1 MKNQRGFATL
11 EMILVILII
20 AVLSAVALP
29 KAARM
34 VDAVRL
40 DYEMKTFLSTL
51 DFTKSLNKNA
61 SFTTEIFQAT
71 LANAGFGSNT
81 TSLQVNLTDTDY
93 KIVRQGQ
100 EIFKPHQL
108 PEGFSMSCNATLNNS
123 ISFTQANNGTLTM
136 TSRQNFNRYIIF
148 NSVGRWRGDITA
160 PK

>member
-1 MKNQRGFATL
+1 MNNQRGFATL

-40 DYEMKTFLSTL
+40 DYEMKIFLSTL
-51 DFTKSLNKNA
+51 DFAKSLNKNA
-61 SFTTEIFQAT
+61 FYQREIFKDVISHYKI
-71 LANAGFGSNT
+71 NE
-81 TSLQVNLTDTDY
+81 LQVNITNTEY
-93 KIVRQGQ
+93 GIYSGGQ
-100 EIFKPHQL
+100 ALFTPHQM
-108 PEGFSMSCNATLNNS
+108 PEGFSMNCNATLDNS

>member
-1 MKNQRGFATL
+1 MNNQRGFATL

-29 KAARM
+29 NAARM

-40 DYEMKTFLSTL
+40 DYEMKIFLSTL
-51 DFTKSLNKNA
+51 DFAKSLNKNA
-61 SFTTEIFQAT
+61 FYQR
-71 LANAGFGSNT
+71 
-81 TSLQVNLTDTDY
+81 D
-93 KIVRQGQ
+93 
-100 EIFKPHQL
+100 IFKDVIPGNKINELKVNITGTEYGIYRGGQAVFESHQL
-108 PEGFSMSCNATLNNS
+108 PEGFSMNCNATLDDS
-123 ISFTQANNGTLTM
+123 ISFTKANNGTLTM